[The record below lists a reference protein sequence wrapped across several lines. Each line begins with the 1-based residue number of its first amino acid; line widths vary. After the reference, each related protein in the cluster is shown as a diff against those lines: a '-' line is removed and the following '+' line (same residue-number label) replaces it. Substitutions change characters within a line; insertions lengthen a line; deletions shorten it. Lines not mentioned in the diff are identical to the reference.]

1 MYKRQQL
8 LVDYVTGALLG
19 ATDGEAAL
27 ASKIARVVVAGD
39 LVAPSTLSAAAL
51 SERHLDQATQERL
64 VLPVREADVVLAQLC
79 AALPVDVLPGAS
91 DPVNHA
97 LPQQPLHA
105 CLTPCAARYSTLHAH
120 TNPFAAAVGGKRF
133 FGTAGQPV
141 ADLLKFL
148 SLIHI

>member
-1 MYKRQQL
+1 ME
-8 LVDYVTGALLG
+8 G
-19 ATDGEAAL
+19 
-27 ASKIARVVVAGD
+27 
-39 LVAPSTLSAAAL
+39 APSTLSAAAL

-105 CLTPCAARYSTLHAH
+105 CLTPCARATPRRGASRSFCGGCAPTRPCTKRLGAH
-120 TNPFAAAVGGKRF
+120 WQLAS
-133 FGTAGQPV
+133 
-141 ADLLKFL
+141 L
-148 SLIHI
+148 SREAETVSYKSYRHDSQRTKLYLA